1 MTVTAQPALAGSR
14 AHAALPDIGTLADR
28 LPAGT
33 LLTQPA
39 SMERYSHDEA
49 EWAPWALPLAVA
61 RPSDA
66 DQVRT
71 IVAWCVD
78 HGVPVVPR
86 GAGTGLSGGANAVTG
101 GVVVSFERMTAVL
114 RIDPVERLAVVQP
127 GVVNDDLRAACAEH
141 GLWYPPDPASS
152 PWSTIG
158 GNVATNAD
166 GVCCVKYGV
175 TGDYVLALEVVTGTG
190 ELVRVGRETA
200 KGVAGYDLVSLL
212 VGSEGTLGLVTEVTV
227 RLRPAR
233 PLEHTVVGFFDSLVG
248 AGEAVAAVARS
259 GQVPSALEL
268 LDRHCL
274 TAVNDWKNLGIEAD
288 CEAIL
293 LARVDGPGAAGVAEA
308 EAVLACFEA
317 AGATWAA
324 RSEDDA
330 EADAMFAARRLAY
343 PALERL
349 GPVLTEDVCVPVGRV
364 PEMLARVQAIGE
376 RHDVLIAN
384 IAHAGDGNLHPLIIT
399 PPGDEAA
406 RVRAQAAF
414 DEIIAEALACG
425 GTVTGE
431 HGVGLLKRDGLEA
444 ELAPAVVEMH
454 RAIRRALDPHG
465 VLNPGKVV
473 A

>member
-1 MTVTAQPALAGSR
+1 M
-14 AHAALPDIGTLADR
+14 
-28 LPAGT
+28 
-33 LLTQPA
+33 
-39 SMERYSHDEA
+39 
-49 EWAPWALPLAVA
+49 
-61 RPSDA
+61 
-66 DQVRT
+66 
-71 IVAWCVD
+71 
-78 HGVPVVPR
+78 
-86 GAGTGLSGGANAVTG
+86 
-101 GVVVSFERMTAVL
+101 
-114 RIDPVERLAVVQP
+114 
-127 GVVNDDLRAACAEH
+127 
-141 GLWYPPDPASS
+141 
-152 PWSTIG
+152 
-158 GNVATNAD
+158 
-166 GVCCVKYGV
+166 KYGV

-233 PLEHTVVGFFDSLVG
+233 PPEHTVVGFFDSLVA
-248 AGEAVAAVARS
+248 AGEAVAARGPRRAGALGPRAARPPLPD
-259 GQVPSALEL
+259 GRQRLEEP
-268 LDRHCL
+268 RHRGRL
-274 TAVNDWKNLGIEAD
+274 RGDPP
-288 CEAIL
+288 
-293 LARVDGPGAAGVAEA
+293 RPGRRTRRGRRRRGRGRSS
-308 EAVLACFEA
+308 ACFEA
-317 AGATWAA
+317 AGASWAA

-431 HGVGLLKRDGLEA
+431 HGVGLLKRDGLAA
-444 ELAPAVVEMH
+444 ELSPAVVEMH

>member
-1 MTVTAQPALAGSR
+1 MTLTATPDTGHVAIDDLAGL
-14 AHAALPDIGTLADR
+14 LP
-28 LPAGT
+28 PGT
-33 LLTQPA
+33 LLTDPA
-39 SMERYSHDEA
+39 SMDRYSHDEA
-49 EWAPWALPLAVA
+49 EWAPWSTPLAVA
-61 RPSDA
+61 RPTDA
-66 DQVRT
+66 EQVRT
-71 IVAWCVD
+71 LVRWCLEHDVA
-78 HGVPVVPR
+78 VVPR
-86 GAGTGLSGGANAVTG
+86 GAGTGLSGGANAVAG
-101 GVVVSFERMTAVL
+101 GIVVSFERMDAVL

-158 GNVATNAD
+158 GNVATNA
-166 GVCCVKYGV
+166 GGLCCVKYGV

-233 PLEHTVVGFFDSLVG
+233 PPEQTVVGFFDSLVA
-248 AGEAVAAVARS
+248 AGEAVAALARA
-259 GQVPSALEL
+259 GTVPSALEL

-308 EAVLACFEA
+308 EAVLACFEG
-317 AGATWAA
+317 AGATFAA
-324 RSEDDA
+324 RSEDEA
-330 EADAMFAARRLAY
+330 ESDAMFAARRLAY

-349 GPVLTEDVCVPVGRV
+349 GPVLTEDVCVPVGQV
-364 PEMLARVQAIGE
+364 PVMLARVQAIGE

-431 HGVGLLKRDGLEA
+431 HGVGLLKRDGLTA
-444 ELAPAVVEMH
+444 ELSPAVVEMH

>member
-1 MTVTAQPALAGSR
+1 MTALAR
-14 AHAALPDIGTLADR
+14 PAVADPPATPRVPDIATLAER

-33 LLTQPA
+33 LLTDPA

-49 EWAPWALPLAVA
+49 EWAAWSLPLAVA
-61 RPSDA
+61 RPTDA

-71 IVAWCVD
+71 IVRWCVQHD
-78 HGVPVVPR
+78 VPVVPR
-86 GAGTGLSGGANAVTG
+86 GAGTGLSGGANAVAG

-158 GNVATNAD
+158 GNVATNAG

-233 PLEHTVVGFFDSLVG
+233 PPEHTVVGFFESLVS
-248 AGEAVAAVARS
+248 AGEAVAAVARA

-293 LARVDGPGAAGVAEA
+293 LARVDGPGAAGIAEA

-317 AGATWAA
+317 AGASWAA

-364 PEMLARVQAIGE
+364 PEMLARVQAIGQ

-384 IAHAGDGNLHPLIIT
+384 LAHAGDGNLHPLIIT

-414 DEIIAEALACG
+414 DEIIAEALECG

-431 HGVGLLKRDGLEA
+431 HGVGLLKRDGLTA
-444 ELAPAVVEMH
+444 ELSPAVVEMH

-473 A
+473 V

>member
-1 MTVTAQPALAGSR
+1 
-14 AHAALPDIGTLADR
+14 
-28 LPAGT
+28 
-33 LLTQPA
+33 
-39 SMERYSHDEA
+39 
-49 EWAPWALPLAVA
+49 
-61 RPSDA
+61 
-66 DQVRT
+66 
-71 IVAWCVD
+71 
-78 HGVPVVPR
+78 
-86 GAGTGLSGGANAVTG
+86 
-101 GVVVSFERMTAVL
+101 
-114 RIDPVERLAVVQP
+114 
-127 GVVNDDLRAACAEH
+127 VVNDDLRAACAEH

-152 PWSTIG
+152 PWSAIG
-158 GNVATNAD
+158 GNVATNAG

-190 ELVRVGRETA
+190 ELVRVGHETA

-233 PLEHTVVGFFDSLVG
+233 PPEHTVVGFFDSLVG
-248 AGEAVAAVARS
+248 AGEAVAALARA

-293 LARVDGPGAAGVAEA
+293 LARVDGPGATGITEA

-317 AGATWAA
+317 AGASWAA

-330 EADAMFAARRLAY
+330 EAEAMFAARRLAY

-364 PEMLARVQAIGE
+364 PEMLARVQAIGQ

-399 PPGDEAA
+399 PPGDEAG

-414 DEIIAEALACG
+414 DEIIAEALECG

-431 HGVGLLKRDGLEA
+431 HGVGLLKRDGLTA
-444 ELAPAVVEMH
+444 EMSPAVIEMH

-473 A
+473 V